1 MYTRSLKPP
10 ARSFFL
16 FGPRGTGKT
25 TWLRKEY
32 PNALWKNLLLD
43 EVYLPLLGDA
53 SNLRKEV
60 EALPDNSWVVIDEV
74 QRIPTLLNEVHDLI
88 ARFGNR
94 YRFALSGSSARKLK
108 RLEVNLLAGRA
119 IERRMFPLTSA
130 ELGSDYDLE
139 SRLAFGSLPD
149 VSQDREYAIDI
160 LSAYVGTYLRQE
172 IQQEALVENL
182 GSFNRFLKIA
192 AIMNGESI
200 NTSGVARDAAV
211 ARSTVERYFDILE
224 DTLIGFRLPGW
235 QPKLKARERSSPKFY
250 LFDTGLARAITE
262 RLRDPL
268 SDLEVGKLLETHLL
282 HELRSAIW
290 YQNLGGELSY
300 WKSSGGLEIDFIWTR
315 GDAIVAIEVKS
326 SRKWK
331 HGYSRALR
339 DLKMLRPTAQCYG
352 IYRGESVLK
361 DGGVDIVPCSNFLY
375 ELHSGNI
382 LK

>member
-1 MYTRSLKPP
+1 MYTRSLNPP

-16 FGPRGTGKT
+16 FGPRGTGKS

-32 PNALWKNLLLD
+32 STALWKNLLLD
-43 EVYLPLLGDA
+43 EDYLSLLGDA
-53 SNLRKEV
+53 SNFRKEV

-108 RLEVNLLAGRA
+108 RLDVNLLAGRA
-119 IERRMFPLTSA
+119 IVRHMFPLTSA
-130 ELGSDYDLE
+130 ELGPDYDLE
-139 SRLAFGSLPD
+139 SSLALGSLPD
-149 VSQDREYAIDI
+149 VSRDSEYAIDI
-160 LSAYVGTYLRQE
+160 LTAYVGTYLKQE

-192 AIMNGESI
+192 ALMNGESI
-200 NTSGVARDAAV
+200 NTSGVARDASV
-211 ARSTVERYFDILE
+211 ARSTVERYFDVLE

-235 QPKLKARERSSPKFY
+235 QPKLRARERSSPKFY
-250 LFDTGLARAITE
+250 LFDTGLVRAITE

-282 HELRSAIW
+282 HELRVAIS
-290 YQNLGGELSY
+290 YQNSGGELSY
-300 WKSSGGLEIDFIWTR
+300 WRSSGGLEIDFIWTR

-331 HGYSRALR
+331 REYSRALKN
-339 DLKMLRPTAQCYG
+339 LKKLRPTAQCYG
-352 IYRGESVLK
+352 IYRGQSVLK
-361 DGGVDIVPCSNFLY
+361 DSGVNIVPCSHFLS
-375 ELHSGNI
+375 ELHAGNI

>member
-149 VSQDREYAIDI
+149 VSQDSEYAIDI

-235 QPKLKARERSSPKFY
+235 QPKLKARERNSPKFY

-361 DGGVDIVPCSNFLY
+361 DGGVDIVPCLNFLSK
-375 ELHSGNI
+375 LHSGNI

>member
-16 FGPRGTGKT
+16 FGPRGTGKS

-32 PNALWKNLLLD
+32 STALWKNLLLD
-43 EVYLPLLGDA
+43 EDYLSLLGDA
-53 SNLRKEV
+53 SNFRKEV

-74 QRIPTLLNEVHDLI
+74 QRIPSLLNEVHDLI

-108 RLEVNLLAGRA
+108 RLDVNLLAGRA
-119 IERRMFPLTSA
+119 IVRHMFPLTSA
-130 ELGSDYDLE
+130 ELGTDYDLE
-139 SRLAFGSLPD
+139 SSLALGSLPD
-149 VSQDREYAIDI
+149 VSRDSEYAIDI
-160 LSAYVGTYLRQE
+160 LTAYVGTYLKQE
-172 IQQEALVENL
+172 IQQEALVKNL

-192 AIMNGESI
+192 ALMNGESI
-200 NTSGVARDAAV
+200 NTSGVARDASV
-211 ARSTVERYFDILE
+211 ARSTVERYFDVLE

-250 LFDTGLARAITE
+250 LFDTGLVRAITE

-282 HELRSAIW
+282 HELRAAIS
-290 YQNLGGELSY
+290 YQNSGGELSY
-300 WKSSGGLEIDFIWTR
+300 WRSSGGLEIDFIWTR

-331 HGYSRALR
+331 REYSRALKN
-339 DLKMLRPTAQCYG
+339 LKKLRPTAQCYG
-352 IYRGESVLK
+352 IYRGQSVLK
-361 DGGVDIVPCSNFLY
+361 DGGVNIVPCSHFLS